1 MFTGCLRPC
10 LPAPATPGCSC
21 SCSYPCLH
29 PLLFSRIL
37 VCCCCLFV
45 NHFRRFPADLC
56 KTVAFFNCILHSS
69 CKFRHQLRI
78 LPPCSRTPGSC
89 FLSLVCVVQFS
100 HICATFATEM
110 CNTFAPSVPSGGAAS
125 SQDPLACLPACQPRP
140 PTAAAAPRPGTQLH
154 FIATDTDA
162 KVCVCVCVRDPC
174 IHDIHARFCAFNA
187 KL

>member
-56 KTVAFFNCILHSS
+56 KTVAFFNCIYTRPASFATSS
-69 CKFRHQLRI
+69 DPASVLQDSGVLFPFACLCCTIFTHLCNFCHRNAQ
-78 LPPCSRTPGSC
+78 
-89 FLSLVCVVQFS
+89 
-100 HICATFATEM
+100 HICPV
-110 CNTFAPSVPSGGAAS
+110 CSIWRS
-125 SQDPLACLPACQPRP
+125 SIFTGPACLSACLPATPTDRSRRP
-140 PTAAAAPRPGTQLH
+140 SSWHSTAFYCHRYRCES
-154 FIATDTDA
+154 
-162 KVCVCVCVRDPC
+162 VCVCVC
-174 IHDIHARFCAFNA
+174 
-187 KL
+187 